1 MPLGLSLRFQSDRFD
16 HRSELPEDCNAGNRF
31 YGKDVAEFVATGLA
45 ARGHAAAVNDEDWGW
60 LVSGRQ
66 SDGNPF
72 EVAIY
77 NLSEHREGGKPGT
90 TNGGYGSV
98 LARAGSFS
106 ASCREAS
113 RYRFRLHWRLQ
124 SAWSSPPRA
133 LNWACGTRAP
143 MMTPDV
149 LAGRARSDMAP
160 RSADV
165 MPHLAGSCRCGPR
178 TVDVWRRACVA
189 RHPGTET
196 AASC

>member
-66 SDGNPF
+66 PDGNPF

-90 TNGGYGSV
+90 NEWGLWVG
-98 LARAGSFS
+98 AR
-106 ASCREAS
+106 ES
-113 RYRFRLHWRLQ
+113 RKFLGIL
-124 SAWSSPPRA
+124 
-133 LNWACGTRAP
+133 
-143 MMTPDV
+143 
-149 LAGRARSDMAP
+149 P
-160 RSADV
+160 RSVAV
-165 MPHLAGSCRCGPR
+165 SVPPALEAAVRVVFATEGIELG
-178 TVDVWRRACVA
+178 VWDE
-189 RHPGTET
+189 GTDDD
-196 AASC
+196 A